1 MATIKE
7 LLSAMIDK
15 INGNENKIDNIKGV
29 PEAFDSITMTNGT
42 DMANLTMSA
51 EKELLFNGEAIGSGG
66 SGGGGSFSVKFV
78 VSGGTVTADKTID
91 EINAVVSTGGAVDVS
106 INYEGTILSAN
117 YAYSAKMGV
126 IFTSTMIEPSDTA
139 TMAVGMM
146 ILITVGHFGDG
157 WKQSMAVFTPAE
169 L

>member
-15 INGNENKIDNIKGV
+15 INGNEDKIDNIKGV

-42 DMANLTMSA
+42 DIANLTMSA
-51 EKELLFNGEAIGSGG
+51 EKELLFDGEAIGGG

-117 YAYSAKMGV
+117 YAYSAGMGV
-126 IFTSTMIEPSDTA
+126 IFTSTVIEPSDPA